1 MHNPNFSSGPCSKR
15 PAWGLD
21 ALQDAAV
28 GRSHRSNLGK
38 EKLARAIAETKRI
51 LGIPDDYLC
60 GLMPGSD
67 TGAFE
72 AAMWSLLGPTPVTV
86 LVWESFSEGW
96 ATDIGKQLKLKPTV
110 MTADYGRIPDL
121 EAIDWTNDVVFVANG
136 TTSGVK
142 VPNWD
147 WIPPAAAAPDA
158 AGATGGPGSKS
169 GGTADIAATANDTAA
184 ATTADTNIAAAGG
197 KVRLG
202 LTLCDATS
210 AAFAMEIDWT
220 KIDALTFSW
229 QKCLGGEAAHGM
241 LVLSPRAVARL
252 ESYDPPWPMPK
263 IFRMKK
269 GGKVNAGIFV
279 GDTINTPSM
288 LCVED
293 YLDALAWAESVGGLR
308 GLIARSEANLKI
320 VEDWAARNPWVK
332 LLAADEAIRSNT
344 SVCLAVADPKV
355 ASLPRA
361 EQEKFLKGLAG
372 DLAKK
377 KIAFDINAYR
387 DAPPGYRFWCG
398 PTVAGTDLRTALAE
412 LEKAY
417 KEKQRGN

>member
-21 ALQDAAV
+21 ALKDAAV

-38 EKLARAIAETKRI
+38 EKLAKAIAETKRI
-51 LGIPDDYLC
+51 LGIPEDYLC
-60 GLMPGSD
+60 GVMPGSD

-72 AAMWSLLGPTPVTV
+72 AAMWSLLGPAPVTV

-96 ATDIGKQLKLKPTV
+96 AADIAKQLKLKPTV
-110 MTADYGRIPDL
+110 MTADYGKIPDL
-121 EAIDWTNDVVFVANG
+121 SAIDWTNDVVFVANG

-142 VPNWD
+142 APNWD
-147 WIPPAAAAPDA
+147 WVPPAAGMGGVEAAWVADAGGPDGAADA
-158 AGATGGPGSKS
+158 AGTAGSKNTGGG
-169 GGTADIAATANDTAA
+169 AT
-184 ATTADTNIAAAGG
+184 ATTANAAG

-210 AAFAMEIDWT
+210 AVFAMAIDWT

-293 YLDALAWAESVGGLR
+293 YLDALAWADAVGGLK

-320 VEDWAARNPWVK
+320 VEEWAARNPWVK
-332 LLAADEAIRSNT
+332 LLAADKAIRSNT
-344 SVCLAVADPKV
+344 SVCLTVADPKL
-355 ASLPRA
+355 AALPRA
-361 EQEKFLKGLAG
+361 EQEKFLKGLASE
-372 DLAKK
+372 LAKK
-377 KIAFDINAYR
+377 KVAFDINAYR
-387 DAPPGYRFWCG
+387 DAPPGFRFWCG
-398 PTVAGTDLRTALAE
+398 PTVEEEDLRRALAD
-412 LEKAY
+412 LETAWQ
-417 KEKQRGN
+417 EKQ

>member
-1 MHNPNFSSGPCSKR
+1 MAGETASQVPVPGHAEVAGGAGGKQKQYEKEMQPYMHNPNFSSGPCSKR

-21 ALQDAAV
+21 ALEGAAV

-38 EKLARAIAETKRI
+38 DKLAKAIADTKRI
-51 LGIPDDYLC
+51 LGIPGDYFC
-60 GLMPGSD
+60 GVMPGSD

-72 AAMWSLLGPTPVTV
+72 AAMWSLLGPVPVTV

-96 ATDIGKQLKLKPTV
+96 ATDISKQLKLKPTV
-110 MTADYGRIPDL
+110 MTADYGNIPDL
-121 EAIDWTNDVVFVANG
+121 GAIDWTNDVVFVANG

-142 VPNWD
+142 VPNWE
-147 WIPPAAAAPDA
+147 WIPPAVA
-158 AGATGGPGSKS
+158 AGRSEG
-169 GGTADIAATANDTAA
+169 
-184 ATTADTNIAAAGG
+184 
-197 KVRLG
+197 RQG

-252 ESYDPPWPMPK
+252 ESYDPPWPLPK

-269 GGKVNAGIFV
+269 GGKVNSGIFA

-293 YLDALAWAESVGGLR
+293 YLDALAWAEALGGLPA
-308 GLIARSEANLKI
+308 LIARSEANLKI

-332 LLAADEAIRSNT
+332 LLAEDKAIRSNT
-344 SVCLAVADPKV
+344 SVCLTVADPKV
-355 ASLPRA
+355 AGLPRA
-361 EQEKFLKGLAG
+361 EQEKLLKGLASE
-372 DLAKK
+372 LAKQK
-377 KIAFDINAYR
+377 VAYDINAYR

-398 PTVAGTDLRTALAE
+398 PTVDGADLERALAA
-412 LEKAY
+412 LEKAWNNPG
-417 KEKQRGN
+417 RF